1 MNFCFFC
8 CLQSDQ
14 KRKKERKDKSL
25 TAPDLNKVGDLRL
38 GLGLGLGLLLLAADC
53 EKSQ

>member
-1 MNFCFFC
+1 MNLYFF
-8 CLQSDQ
+8 LLLVIWP
-14 KRKKERKDKSL
+14 KKERKDKCL

-38 GLGLGLGLLLLAADC
+38 GLGLGLLLLAADC